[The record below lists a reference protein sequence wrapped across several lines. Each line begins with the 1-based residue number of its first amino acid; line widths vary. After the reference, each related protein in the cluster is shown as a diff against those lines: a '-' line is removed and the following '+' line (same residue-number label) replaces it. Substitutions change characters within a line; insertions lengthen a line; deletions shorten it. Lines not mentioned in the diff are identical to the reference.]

1 MKPAARTLHAVAALA
16 ATVGVLLELVR
27 AITGG
32 PGGAPTHAERIVRLF
47 SYFTIQSNIL
57 VLVTSWLLVLK
68 PERDGR
74 VFRVARLDALLCIA
88 VTGLVFHTV
97 LAEDGAQLTPSGNLA
112 GFLLH
117 TLSPVGAVVAWLLV
131 GPRPRFDAATVWW
144 SVAYPMAWIAYTFVR
159 GAFVDWYPYPF
170 LDVSEIGLS
179 RALVNTGAVAV
190 VFLVLAGLVGF
201 VDRRLPAV
209 PARRGRPGTRW

>member
-1 MKPAARTLHAVAALA
+1 MRTTARLLHAIVALA
-16 ATVGVLLELVR
+16 ATAGVLLELER

-32 PGGAPTHAERIVRLF
+32 AGVAPTHTERIVRLF

-57 VLVTSWLLVLK
+57 VLVTSWLLAWRPDLG
-68 PERDGR
+68 GR

-97 LAEDGAQLTPSGNLA
+97 LAQDGAELTPSGNLA

-117 TLSPVGAVVAWLLV
+117 TLSPAGAVIAWLLV
-131 GPRPRFDAATVWW
+131 GPRPRFDGGTVWW
-144 SVAYPMAWIAYTFVR
+144 SVAYPLAWIVYTFVR
-159 GAFVDWYPYPF
+159 GAFVGWYPYPF
-170 LDVSEIGLS
+170 IDVSTIGLG
-179 RALVNTGAVAV
+179 RALLNTGAVAV
-190 VFLVLAGLVGF
+190 VFLALAWLLGV

-209 PARRGRPGTRW
+209 PSANAPGTP

>member
-1 MKPAARTLHAVAALA
+1 MRPAARTLHALVALA
-16 ATVGVLLELVR
+16 ATVGVALELVR

-57 VLVTSWLLVLK
+57 VLVTSWLLAWK
-68 PERDGR
+68 PDLGGR

-117 TLSPVGAVVAWLLV
+117 TVSPVGAVVAWLLV
-131 GPRPRFDAATVWW
+131 GPRPRFDGATVWW
-144 SVAYPMAWIAYTFVR
+144 SVAYPLAWIAYTFVR
-159 GAFVDWYPYPF
+159 GAIVDWYPYPF
-170 LDVSEIGLS
+170 LDVTAIGYG
-179 RALVNTGAVAV
+179 RALLGTGAVAV
-190 VFLVLAGLVGF
+190 VFLALAGLLGL

-209 PARRGRPGTRW
+209 PRAR